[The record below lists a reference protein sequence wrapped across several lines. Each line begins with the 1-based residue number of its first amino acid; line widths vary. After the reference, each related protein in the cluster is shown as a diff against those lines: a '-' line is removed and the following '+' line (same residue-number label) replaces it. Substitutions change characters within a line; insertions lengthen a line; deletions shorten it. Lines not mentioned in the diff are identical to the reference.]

1 MGQALDPT
9 QAIRPYNDESPTEG
23 GYHSQISPMK
33 KHSPFFFAGLASVA
47 LCINL
52 PAHPEHGQ
60 KPGHDISSAVQTG
73 NGMHLYET
81 VPGWGAMP
89 NGELLGPTHGGV
101 AVSKTGDVY
110 VSTNNPRSICV
121 FSQDGKFLRSLPA
134 EFEGVHSLS
143 IREEDGVEYLYGAH
157 VVKQRV
163 IKLTLDGQLVL
174 KIEDTPEQPIEG
186 TFKGVTA
193 VAVTPDG
200 RIIAAVGYGS
210 NIIHIFSPE
219 GKLLKS
225 FGSKGTSLEQF
236 QVAHGVALDTR
247 FDEPRLL
254 FADRENRRLKHY
266 DLEGNFLGVFSTN
279 LRRPCAMS
287 FHGDYVAVAE
297 LEARVT
303 IIDKTGA
310 PIAFLGD
317 NPEKEEWANYK
328 VALEDVPAGIF
339 SAPHGLSFDPDGN
352 LYIQDWNSSGRVTK
366 LRRVNAK

>member
-1 MGQALDPT
+1 M
-9 QAIRPYNDESPTEG
+9 
-23 GYHSQISPMK
+23 
-33 KHSPFFFAGLASVA
+33 GLALSGILAVSA
-47 LCINL
+47 V
-52 PAHPEHGQ
+52 AHPDHGQ
-60 KPGHDISSAVQTG
+60 KPGADIMEAVHTG
-73 NGMHLYET
+73 NGIHVYET

-101 AVSKTGDVY
+101 AVSKTGNVY
-110 VSTNNPRSICV
+110 VSTNNPRSICE
-121 FSQDGKFLRSLPA
+121 FTKDGKFLRSFPK
-134 EFEGVHSLS
+134 EFQGVHSLS
-143 IREEDGVEYLYGAH
+143 IREEDGVEFLYGAH
-157 VVKQRV
+157 LAKERVVK
-163 IKLTLDGQLVL
+163 ISLDGKLVL
-174 KIEDTPEQPIEG
+174 SIADTSEQPIEG
-186 TFKGVTA
+186 TFKGLTA
-193 VAVTPDG
+193 VEVTPDG
-200 RIIAAVGYGS
+200 RIVAAVGYGS

-236 QVAHGVALDTR
+236 KAAHGVALDTR

-266 DLEGNFLGVFSTN
+266 DLEGNFLGVFATN

-310 PIAFLGD
+310 PVAFLGD

-339 SAPHGLSFDPDGN
+339 SAPHGLSYDPDGN
-352 LYIQDWNSSGRVTK
+352 LYIQDWNASGRVTK
-366 LRRVNAK
+366 LRHVSE

>member
-1 MGQALDPT
+1 M
-9 QAIRPYNDESPTEG
+9 
-23 GYHSQISPMK
+23 
-33 KHSPFFFAGLASVA
+33 GLALSGILVVSA
-47 LCINL
+47 V
-52 PAHPEHGQ
+52 AHPDHGQ
-60 KPGHDISSAVQTG
+60 NPGADITAAVPTG
-73 NGMHLYET
+73 NGMHRYET

-101 AVSKTGDVY
+101 AVSKTGNVF
-110 VSTNNPRSICV
+110 VSTNNPRSICE
-121 FSQDGKFLRSLPA
+121 FTKDGKFLRSFPE
-134 EFEGVHSLS
+134 EFQGVHSLS

-157 VVKQRV
+157 LAKERVVK
-163 IKLTLDGQLVL
+163 ISLDGKLVL
-174 KIEDTPEQPIEG
+174 AIEDTPEQPIEG
-186 TFKGVTA
+186 TFKGLTA
-193 VAVTPDG
+193 VEVTPDG
-200 RIIAAVGYGS
+200 RIVAAVGYGS

-236 QVAHGVALDTR
+236 KAAHGVALDTR

-266 DLEGNFLGVFSTN
+266 DLEGNFLGVFATN

-310 PIAFLGD
+310 PVAFLGD

-339 SAPHGLSFDPDGN
+339 SAPHGLSYDPEGN
-352 LYIQDWNSSGRVTK
+352 LYIQDWNASGRVTK
-366 LRRVNAK
+366 LRRVSE

>member
-1 MGQALDPT
+1 MKSPPFSAGRIA
-9 QAIRPYNDESPTEG
+9 AIS
-23 GYHSQISPMK
+23 
-33 KHSPFFFAGLASVA
+33 
-47 LCINL
+47 LCL
-52 PAHPEHGQ
+52 VSLVCAHPGHDQ
-60 KPGHDISSAVQTG
+60 KPGADITAATLTG
-73 NGMHLYET
+73 NGGHLYET

-89 NGELLGPTHGGV
+89 DGELLGPTHGGV
-101 AVSKTGDVY
+101 AVSKTGNVF
-110 VSTNNPRSICV
+110 VSTNNPRSICE
-121 FSQDGKFLRSLPA
+121 FTKDGKFVRSLPE
-134 EFEGVHSLS
+134 EFQGVHSLS

-157 VVKQRV
+157 LAKERVV
-163 IKLTLDGQLVL
+163 KLTLDGELVL
-174 KIEDTPEQPIEG
+174 EINDTLEQPIEG
-186 TFKGVTA
+186 TFKGLTA

-210 NIIHIFSPE
+210 NIIHIFSAK

-225 FGSKGTSLEQF
+225 FGSKGTELEQF
-236 QVAHGVALDTR
+236 RAAHGVVLDTR

-266 DLEGNFLGVFSTN
+266 DLEGNFLGVFATN

-310 PIAFLGD
+310 PVAFLGD
-317 NPEKEEWANYK
+317 NPDKDEWANYK

-339 SAPHGLSFDPDGN
+339 SAPHGLSYDSDGS
-352 LYIQDWNSSGRVTK
+352 LYIQDWNKSGRVTK
-366 LRRVNAK
+366 LRLVDAE

>member
-1 MGQALDPT
+1 MKSLFLSVGRVSAL
-9 QAIRPYNDESPTEG
+9 SL
-23 GYHSQISPMK
+23 
-33 KHSPFFFAGLASVA
+33 GLVLSV
-47 LCINL
+47 N
-52 PAHPEHGQ
+52 AHPDHGQ
-60 KPGHDISSAVQTG
+60 KPGADIAQAVITG
-73 NGMHLYET
+73 NGGHLYET

-101 AVSKTGDVY
+101 AVSKTGNVF
-110 VSTNNPRSICV
+110 VSTNNARSICE
-121 FSQDGKFLRSLPA
+121 FTKDGKFVRSMSP

-143 IREEDGVEYLYGAH
+143 IREEQGVEFLYGAH
-157 VVKQRV
+157 LTQQRV
-163 IKLTLDGQLVL
+163 VKLTLEGELVL
-174 KIEDTPEQPIEG
+174 EISDTPEQPIEG
-186 TFKGVTA
+186 TFKGLTA

-225 FGSKGTSLEQF
+225 FGSKGSSLEQF
-236 QVAHGVALDTR
+236 NAAHGVALDTR

-266 DLEGNFLGVFSTN
+266 DLEGNFLGVFATN
-279 LRRPCAMS
+279 LRRPCALS

-303 IIDKTGA
+303 IIDLNGA
-310 PIAFLGD
+310 PVAFLGD
-317 NPEKEEWANYK
+317 NPDQAEWANYK
-328 VALEDVPAGIF
+328 VELEDVPAGIF

-352 LYIQDWNSSGRVTK
+352 LYVQDWNKSGRLTK
-366 LRRVNAK
+366 LRRVNP